1 MQMLMKILGRAGNER
16 GREEREE
23 QWPQSC
29 CHNQYHHCQ
38 YLLPDNH
45 HITAA
50 EKKYFL
56 LKQHQNL
63 CFPDQNNYHF
73 LMLWYNLYTKYILS
87 DNNFLPMDN
96 ATMKSTKVQ
105 TLGAYCMSCSGPAY
119 YANARARKFATPR
132 VVAVTDSWCCQFSLQ
147 HGLAASV
154 GIVLGKAECC

>member
-16 GREEREE
+16 GRREGERGREERVE

-63 CFPDQNNYHF
+63 CFPDHRTTTIFSRCGITCTQSIYFQIIIICLWIVQQLHTDNNNNYGERTRW
-73 LMLWYNLYTKYILS
+73 LL
-87 DNNFLPMDN
+87 
-96 ATMKSTKVQ
+96 
-105 TLGAYCMSCSGPAY
+105 
-119 YANARARKFATPR
+119 R
-132 VVAVTDSWCCQFSLQ
+132 
-147 HGLAASV
+147 
-154 GIVLGKAECC
+154 